1 VIDAFLVLAIIASF
15 ACGMAAMYLLMKD
28 YVR

>member
-1 VIDAFLVLAIIASF
+1 MTDAFFVLAIIASF

-28 YVR
+28 HVR